1 MSGTESLIPFIR
13 EPSQGEQPVILVD
26 SREASAA
33 PKIVKGLRE
42 AGVEVRVLPLT
53 KGDYVVSDRC
63 AIERKT
69 IMDFVHTLTRRY
81 LFEQLFTLRDAYRQ
95 SILVLEGY
103 LPIIYKFSKIRPQ
116 SVWGA
121 IFALAGQGI
130 PVVPTTNWRETVD
143 FLQTA
148 AKQEQIVEKRAPSLR
163 PVKKAETVL
172 DRQLFFLEGLPL
184 VGHEKAVALLKA
196 FKTPMNALQSLDR
209 WGEIHRFGPAVAD
222 RVREVLYTSY
232 EEGDP

>member
-1 MSGTESLIPFIR
+1 MAETESLIPFMR

-33 PKIVKGLRE
+33 PKIVKGLQE
-42 AGVEVRVLPLT
+42 AGVEVRVLSLA

-63 AIERKT
+63 AVERKT
-69 IMDFVHTLTRRY
+69 IMDFVHTLTRRF
-81 LFEQLFTLRDAYRQ
+81 LFEQLFTLREAYRQ
-95 SILVLEGY
+95 PILLLEGY
-103 LPIIYKFSKIRPQ
+103 LPIVYKFSKIRPQ
-116 SVWGA
+116 AVWGA

-148 AKQEQIVEKRAPSLR
+148 ARQEQIVEKRVPSLR
-163 PVKKAETVL
+163 PVKKAETL
-172 DRQLFFLEGLPL
+172 SDRQLFFLEGLPL

-196 FKTPMNALQSLDR
+196 FNTPMNALQSLDR
-209 WGEIHRFGPAVAD
+209 WGEVHGLGRVVMD
-222 RVREVLYTSY
+222 RVGKVLYTPY
-232 EEGDP
+232 EDGGL